1 MGNYPNPPITESLF
15 DFQVEPNASITSE
28 NLEKLADQVTESYP
42 EKKPRR
48 RFESRFEFKEGQS
61 GQPQTVDLGIEGYLC
76 WNQDKTQALQFRLN
90 GYSFSRLKP
99 YKGWDIAY
107 PEAIK
112 YWEKYLSLAK
122 PISVR
127 RLAVRFINM
136 INIPAKKFDLDHY
149 FSLPPQTP
157 NITGI
162 DIKNFLTQVTF
173 QMPEQGMQVT
183 LIQTI
188 GQSQDPISTPIILD
202 IELGV
207 DVQQDIDKTSIEK
220 IFKDLRKA
228 KNDIFEKCI
237 TNRTRVLFQ

>member
-28 NLEKLADQVTESYP
+28 NLEKLADQVVDFYP

-48 RFESRFEFKEGQS
+48 RFESRFEFKEGEAGQS
-61 GQPQTVDLGIEGYLC
+61 QTVDLGVEGFLC
-76 WNQDKTQALQFRLN
+76 WNKDKNQALQFRLN
-90 GYSFSRLKP
+90 SYSFSRLKP
-99 YKGWDIAY
+99 YQGWDVAY
-107 PEAIK
+107 PEVIK
-112 YWEKYLSLAK
+112 YWESYLSVAK

-136 INIPAKKFDLDHY
+136 INIPAKKFELETY
-149 FSLPPQTP
+149 LTLPPQTP
-157 NITGI
+157 KIEGI
-162 DIKNFLTQVTF
+162 DIRNFLTQVSF
-173 QMPEQGMQVT
+173 QIPEQGIQVT

-207 DVQQDIDKTSIEK
+207 DVQKNLEKTSMEK

-228 KNDIFEKCI
+228 KNDIFEKCV
-237 TNRTRVLFQ
+237 TDQTRILFQ

>member
-1 MGNYPNPPITESLF
+1 MGNYLNPPITESLF

-28 NLEKLADQVTESYP
+28 KLEELANQIAESYP

-61 GQPQTVDLGIEGYLC
+61 GQAQTVDLGIEGYLC
-76 WNQDKTQALQFRLN
+76 WNADKTQALQFRLN

-112 YWEKYLSLAK
+112 YWEKYLNLAK

-127 RLAVRFINM
+127 RLGVRFINT
-136 INIPAKKFDLDHY
+136 INIPAKKFDLDNY
-149 FSLPPQTP
+149 FLLPPQTP
-157 NITGI
+157 KIQGI

-173 QMPEQGMQVT
+173 QIPEQGIQVT

-188 GQSQDPISTPIILD
+188 GQSQDPTSTPIILD
-202 IELGV
+202 IELGM
-207 DVQQDIDKTSIEK
+207 DIQQTLEKISVEK
-220 IFKDLRKA
+220 IFTDLRKA
-228 KNDIFEKCI
+228 KNDIFENCI
-237 TNRTRVLFQ
+237 TDQTRELFQ